1 MPEPETPAWGPWTAP
16 AAILAGLGIGVL
28 FDVLLGAFAQAGGS
42 SLTHPT
48 PAVSLI
54 GDFLFDISFV
64 VAAVWM
70 VARQTRIRASDFG
83 YRIPAV
89 KTALAAFVAA
99 GGAYYLITFLYGK
112 LFSLHGADKLPS
124 ELGVHRSSAALAG
137 AAVFVCV
144 VAPICEEF
152 FFRGF
157 LFGAIKSL
165 RGPWAAAIITAV
177 LFGLVHAGSA
187 SAQYLIPLAIF
198 GLALALVRWRTDS
211 IYPGMALHSLNN
223 ALALGVNDL
232 RWSAIAIVGLAAG
245 GILTIYGITIPIS
258 GGGLVAAGSA
268 GAKG

>member
-1 MPEPETPAWGPWTAP
+1 MPDPEPSVWGPWTAP
-16 AAILAGLGIGVL
+16 AAILVGLGIGVL
-28 FDVLLGAFAQAGGS
+28 FDVLLGAFAQAAGS

-70 VARQTRIRASDFG
+70 VARQARIRAQDFG
-83 YRIPAV
+83 YRIPAL
-89 KTALAAFVAA
+89 KPALAAFLAA
-99 GGAYYLITFLYGK
+99 GGAYYVLTYFYGK

-157 LFGAIKSL
+157 LFGAIRSL
-165 RGPWAAAIITAV
+165 RGPWPAAIVTAV

-187 SAQYLIPLAIF
+187 SAQYLIPLGVF
-198 GLALALVRWRTDS
+198 GFALAMVRWKTDS

-232 RWSAIAIVGLAAG
+232 KWSAIAIVGLAVG

-258 GGGLVAAGSA
+258 GGARVAAGSA
-268 GAKG
+268 GASL